1 MFGGRGDRDPYRW
14 CAKSFFNIFREAI
27 SMGNSKRLIIFLIL
41 VIVLLSFPV
50 IALGETPVPDLET
63 GSISGL
69 PTVSSNGLENL
80 MRKGYNYFFGVML
93 MIAVGFLV
101 YHKSMLGSPDDQ
113 MVAKAKKGVFLGILS
128 LVGLGLIWTV
138 VAFAL
143 NFGKSTS

>member
-1 MFGGRGDRDPYRW
+1 
-14 CAKSFFNIFREAI
+14 
-27 SMGNSKRLIIFLIL
+27 MGNSKRLIIFLIL